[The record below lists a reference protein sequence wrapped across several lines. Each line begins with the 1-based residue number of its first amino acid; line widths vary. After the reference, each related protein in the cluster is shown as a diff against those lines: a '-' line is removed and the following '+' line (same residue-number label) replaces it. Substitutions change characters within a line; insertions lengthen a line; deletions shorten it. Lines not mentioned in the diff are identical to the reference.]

1 MADAGAIALKAY
13 LAEVRKIAWPL
24 RVGGLVVV
32 ALGTLGILING
43 RSGLGL
49 STELGK
55 SAVAMILIG
64 WFCLIVSMMKR
75 AAWVKAHPFVAPN
88 ED

>member
-1 MADAGAIALKAY
+1 MADAGAVALKAY
-13 LAEVRKIAWPL
+13 LAQVRKVAWPL
-24 RVGGLVVV
+24 RLGGLVVV
-32 ALGTLGILING
+32 ALGTLGIVVNARTG
-43 RSGLGL
+43 QGL

-75 AAWVKAHPFVAPN
+75 SAWVKANPFTPPD
-88 ED
+88 EE

>member
-1 MADAGAIALKAY
+1 
-13 LAEVRKIAWPL
+13 
-24 RVGGLVVV
+24 LV
-32 ALGTLGILING
+32 NG
-43 RSGLGL
+43 RAGQGL

-64 WFCLIVSMMKR
+64 WFCLVVSIMKR
-75 AAWVKAHPFVAPN
+75 ATWVKAHPFVAPE